1 MRSFG
6 CVKSTL
12 IGTEYTIRNQ
22 MRLFIPEQYKL
33 SSLCPIADQGDKPIC
48 VSESLSEMVRYS
60 LHFYR
65 TKINFPDD
73 IFYKLDKTA
82 SYEGMQPKTA
92 FEILVRGMVPGLRN
106 RFSLYAKVP
115 SVPLIKDCILNF
127 GPVMLALPARS
138 YDNAFWRGG
147 SLLGGHAVVAVGWT
161 KTGIIIKN
169 SWGITYGNGGYYE
182 LPYEESNQI
191 WEAWTLIK

>member
-12 IGTEYTIRNQ
+12 IGTEYTIKNPT
-22 MRLFIPEQYKL
+22 RLFIPEVYKL
-33 SSLCPIADQGDKPIC
+33 SNLCPVADQGARPIC

-60 LHFYR
+60 LNFYR
-65 TKINFPDD
+65 SRVNFPDD
-73 IFYKLDKTA
+73 IFFKLDKTA
-82 SYEGMQPKTA
+82 GIDGMQPKTA
-92 FEILVRGMVPGLRN
+92 LEILIRGLVPGLEN

-115 SVPLIKDCILNF
+115 SILLIKNCILQF

-138 YDNAFWRGG
+138 YGNAFWKG
-147 SLLGGHAVVAVGWT
+147 SSNLGGHAVVAVGWT
-161 KTGIIIKN
+161 RTGITIKN
-169 SWGITYGNGGYYE
+169 SWGVTYGDRGYYE
-182 LPYEESNQI
+182 IPYNETNNI